1 MKQSTEVGMM
11 TNTRLV
17 KRTLEACARFERK
30 EVSTGST
37 RRISIAELQ
46 ALLEGNASALEGG
59 DKKVYAE
66 IHKFSNALERIQFA
80 CLLERQHE
88 ETCSLIKLL

>member
-1 MKQSTEVGMM
+1 MI
-11 TNTRLV
+11 NTRLV
-17 KRTLEACARFERK
+17 NRILEACDRFERK
-30 EVSTGST
+30 K
-37 RRISIAELQ
+37 ISIAELQ
-46 ALLEGNASALEGG
+46 ALLEGNASALEGV

>member
-1 MKQSTEVGMM
+1 MMM

-17 KRTLEACARFERK
+17 NRILEACARFERK
-30 EVSTGST
+30 E
-37 RRISIAELQ
+37 ISIAELQ
-46 ALLEGNASALEGG
+46 ALLEGNASALEGV
-59 DKKVYAE
+59 DKKVYSE
-66 IHKFSNALERIQFA
+66 IHNFSNALERIQFA